1 MMPCHNLY
9 AAHFAR
15 VETELMALGN
25 HNLDAKLY
33 FYLFNRMDAD
43 GIAGTTQRVSR
54 ARIALDLSEKG
65 GQGKRKKLISF
76 TANDVDVALLRLER
90 AGLIQRVSDDTHLMI
105 KFSAWL
111 AALHSYAQNEV
122 PKVVQKEFS
131 TSHDDKTFVNQAA
144 YGAKPAVSADEVTS
158 EVPTIITTTTST
170 TTSTTQPLS
179 QKFQMSL
186 DWQPS
191 ESFWRRVAM
200 AGLQREQVFK
210 GWIGEFISFRSAND
224 LSWLTQSQWEHK
236 LLQNILGYIRN
247 PQLGMSSKAAVA
259 SANPDKAKVVPFKRI
274 SVPNTYDA
282 SELQRWALKNGF
294 RAAKMGESVEQYRA
308 ALRTLAEQH
317 SQAQERQER
326 RVLGC

>member
-9 AAHFAR
+9 TAHFAR

-65 GQGKRKKLISF
+65 GQGKRNRLITF
-76 TANDVDVALLRLER
+76 TPNDIDVSLFRLER
-90 AGLIQRVSDDTHLMI
+90 AGLIERLSDRQTLRI
-105 KFSAWL
+105 KFSAYI
-111 AALHSYAQNEV
+111 ADSHSYIQNEV
-122 PKVVQKEFS
+122 PNHVPNKLVQCHEP
-131 TSHDDKTFVNQAA
+131 KTIVNQAT

-158 EVPTIITTTTST
+158 EVPTIITTTT
-170 TTSTTQPLS
+170 TSTTQPLS
-179 QKFQMSL
+179 QKIQMSL

-191 ESFWRRVAM
+191 ELFWQRVAM

-224 LSWLTQSQWEHK
+224 LSWLTQAQWEHK

-247 PQLGMSSKAAVA
+247 PQLGMSSKTVTPQT
-259 SANPDKAKVVPFKRI
+259 NPDKAKVVPLKRV
-274 SVPNTYDA
+274 SLPNTYDA

-308 ALRTLAEQH
+308 ALRTLIEQQ
-317 SQAQERQER
+317 SQAQERR
-326 RVLGC
+326 AVGC